1 MNAARESSDFETG
14 NCCVPTPET
23 QRTRDAPLVASNR
36 CVSKFIDS
44 VTENA
49 NWSNIVDCG
58 GYNQSQRLSNR
69 HKQVHFS

>member
-1 MNAARESSDFETG
+1 
-14 NCCVPTPET
+14 
-23 QRTRDAPLVASNR
+23 
-36 CVSKFIDS
+36 